1 MLPMKRLPSLN
12 ALQVF
17 DVVARHGSFTRAAGH
32 LCLTQGAVSRQ
43 ILALESFYQ
52 FPLFKRTPKGLTL
65 TAEGELLLPTV
76 RESFAR
82 IEEVSMRLSR
92 RRTELALKVP
102 TCMMQWMLPRIM
114 RFQAEHP
121 ELQVQITT
129 TWEHHVDFRMEPFD
143 AAVIYAPGAGPDMHA
158 IPLFEER
165 LTPVCAPSL
174 LERQPLASLEDL
186 LRHTLLHPTRD
197 HRDWKRW
204 LDHAGAPHV
213 DSTRGLS
220 FETLDLATHAAIDGY
235 GIAIGDRTLVDESVA
250 AHRLVMPFD
259 VSLPTGMGYYFVY
272 PRGSEQ
278 QQKIQLFGDWIADE
292 RAWRCVD
299 TPAVPPSRPSPS
311 PSPSPKLPD

>member
-1 MLPMKRLPSLN
+1 MKRLPSLN
-12 ALQVF
+12 ALQIF
-17 DVVARHGSFTRAAGH
+17 DIVARHGSFTRAAEH

-52 FPLFKRTPKGLTL
+52 FALFKRTPKGLTL

-129 TWEHHVDFRMEPFD
+129 TWDHQIDFRMEPFD
-143 AAVIYAPGAGPDMHA
+143 AAVIYAAGAGPDMHA

-165 LTPVCAPSL
+165 LTPVCAPNL
-174 LERQPLASLEDL
+174 PDRQPLATLDDL
-186 LRHTLLHPTRD
+186 AGHTLLHPTRD

-235 GIAIGDRTLVDESVA
+235 GVAIGDRTLADESVA

-259 VSLPTGMGYYFVY
+259 FSLPTGMGYYFVY
-272 PRGSEQ
+272 PDGAEQ
-278 QQKIQLFGDWIADE
+278 QEKIQLFGGWFADE
-292 RAWRCVD
+292 REGASGGAPASLETS
-299 TPAVPPSRPSPS
+299 TPRTA
-311 PSPSPKLPD
+311 

>member
-1 MLPMKRLPSLN
+1 MPHDAPRAAGRHFPEPAVQMKRLPSLN
-12 ALQVF
+12 ALQIF
-17 DVVARHGSFTRAAGH
+17 DIVARHGSFTRAAEH

-43 ILALESFYQ
+43 ILALEGFYQ
-52 FPLFKRTPKGLTL
+52 FALFKRTPKGLTL

-129 TWEHHVDFRMEPFD
+129 TWDHHVDFRMEPFD
-143 AAVIYAPGAGPDMHA
+143 AAVIYAAGGGPDMHA

-174 LERQPLASLEDL
+174 PDRQPLARLDDL
-186 LRHTLLHPTRD
+186 AGHTLLHPTRD

-204 LDHAGAPHV
+204 LAHAGAPHV

-235 GIAIGDRTLVDESVA
+235 GVAIGDRTLADESLA

-259 VSLPTGMGYYFVY
+259 IALPTGMGYYFVY
-272 PRGSEQ
+272 PGGAEQ
-278 QQKIQLFGDWIADE
+278 QQKIQLFGDWIANE
-292 RAWRCVD
+292 RRDATGVA
-299 TPAVPPSRPSPS
+299 PA
-311 PSPSPKLPD
+311 

>member
-1 MLPMKRLPSLN
+1 MKRLPSLN

-17 DVVARHGSFTRAAGH
+17 DIVARHGSFTRAAEH

-52 FPLFKRTPKGLTL
+52 FALFKRTPKGLTL

-129 TWEHHVDFRMEPFD
+129 TWDHQVDFRMEPFD
-143 AAVIYAPGAGPDMHA
+143 AAVIYAAGAGPDMHA
-158 IPLFEER
+158 IPLFDER
-165 LTPVCAPSL
+165 LTPVCAPNL
-174 LERQPLASLEDL
+174 PARQPLASVDDL
-186 LRHTLLHPTRD
+186 AGHTLLHPTRD

-235 GIAIGDRTLVDESVA
+235 GVAIGDRTLADESVA

-259 VSLPTGMGYYFVY
+259 ISLPTGMGYYFVY
-272 PRGSEQ
+272 PDGAEQ
-278 QQKIQLFGDWIADE
+278 QQKIQLFGGWIADE
-292 RAWRCVD
+292 RKGASSGGAPASPETS
-299 TPAVPPSRPSPS
+299 TPHIA
-311 PSPSPKLPD
+311 

>member
-1 MLPMKRLPSLN
+1 MKRLPSLN

-17 DVVARHGSFTRAAGH
+17 DIVARHGSFTRAAEH

-52 FPLFKRTPKGLTL
+52 FALFKRTPKGLTL

-76 RESFAR
+76 RESFTR

-129 TWEHHVDFRMEPFD
+129 TWDHQVDFRMEPFD
-143 AAVIYAPGAGPDMHA
+143 AAVIYAAGAGPDMHA

-174 LERQPLASLEDL
+174 PDRQPLTSLDDL
-186 LRHTLLHPTRD
+186 AGHTLLHPTRD

-235 GIAIGDRTLVDESVA
+235 GVAIGDRTLADESVA

-259 VSLPTGMGYYFVY
+259 VSLPTGMGYFFVY
-272 PRGSEQ
+272 PDGAEQ
-278 QQKIQLFGDWIADE
+278 QQKIQLFGGWIADE
-292 RAWRCVD
+292 RKGGAGGA
-299 TPAVPPSRPSPS
+299 PA
-311 PSPSPKLPD
+311 

>member
-1 MLPMKRLPSLN
+1 MKRLPSLN

-17 DVVARHGSFTRAAGH
+17 DIVARHGSFTRAAEH

-52 FPLFKRTPKGLTL
+52 FALFKRTPKGLTL

-82 IEEVSMRLSR
+82 IEEVSMHLSR

-129 TWEHHVDFRMEPFD
+129 TWDHQVDFRMEPFD
-143 AAVIYAPGAGPDMHA
+143 AAVIYAAGAGPDMHA

-174 LERQPLASLEDL
+174 PDRQPLASLDDL
-186 LRHTLLHPTRD
+186 AGHTLLHPTRD

-235 GIAIGDRTLVDESVA
+235 GVAIGDRTLADESVA

-259 VSLPTGMGYYFVY
+259 ISLPTGMGYYFVY
-272 PRGSEQ
+272 PDGAEQ
-278 QQKIQLFGDWIADE
+278 QQKIQLFGGWISDE
-292 RAWRCVD
+292 RKGASGGAPAGLEIP
-299 TPAVPPSRPSPS
+299 TPRIA
-311 PSPSPKLPD
+311 

>member
-1 MLPMKRLPSLN
+1 MKRLPSLN
-12 ALQVF
+12 ALQIF
-17 DVVARHGSFTRAAGH
+17 DIVARHGSFTRAAEH

-43 ILALESFYQ
+43 ILALEGFYQ
-52 FPLFKRTPKGLTL
+52 FALFKRTPKGLTL

-129 TWEHHVDFRMEPFD
+129 TWDHHVDFRMEPFD
-143 AAVIYAPGAGPDMHA
+143 AAVIYAAGGGPDMHA

-174 LERQPLASLEDL
+174 PERQPLANLDDL
-186 LRHTLLHPTRD
+186 AGHTLLHPTRD

-235 GIAIGDRTLVDESVA
+235 GVAIGDRTLANESVA

-259 VSLPTGMGYYFVY
+259 ISLPTGMGYYFVY
-272 PRGSEQ
+272 PGGAEQ

-292 RAWRCVD
+292 RKGAAGVA
-299 TPAVPPSRPSPS
+299 PA
-311 PSPSPKLPD
+311 

>member
-1 MLPMKRLPSLN
+1 MKRLPSLN

-174 LERQPLASLEDL
+174 LERQPLASLDDL

-259 VSLPTGMGYYFVY
+259 VALPTGMGYYFVY

-292 RAWRCVD
+292 RAWRCGD
-299 TPAVPPSRPSPS
+299 TPAEPPSPRSPS
-311 PSPSPKLPD
+311 PELPD

>member
-1 MLPMKRLPSLN
+1 MKRLPSLN

-143 AAVIYAPGAGPDMHA
+143 AAVIYAPGAGPDTHA

-174 LERQPLASLEDL
+174 LERQPLASLDDL

-250 AHRLVMPFD
+250 AHRLVMPFN

-272 PRGSEQ
+272 PAGTEQ

-292 RAWRCVD
+292 RAWRCGD
-299 TPAVPPSRPSPS
+299 TPAVPPSPSPS
-311 PSPSPKLPD
+311 SPSPELPD

>member
-1 MLPMKRLPSLN
+1 
-12 ALQVF
+12 
-17 DVVARHGSFTRAAGH
+17 
-32 LCLTQGAVSRQ
+32 
-43 ILALESFYQ
+43 
-52 FPLFKRTPKGLTL
+52 
-65 TAEGELLLPTV
+65 
-76 RESFAR
+76 
-82 IEEVSMRLSR
+82 MRLSR

-129 TWEHHVDFRMEPFD
+129 TWDHQVDFRMEPFD
-143 AAVIYAPGAGPDMHA
+143 AAVIYAAGAGPDMHA
-158 IPLFEER
+158 IPLFDER

-174 LERQPLASLEDL
+174 PARQPLASLDDL
-186 LRHTLLHPTRD
+186 AGHTLLHPTRD

-235 GIAIGDRTLVDESVA
+235 GVAIGDRTLADESVA

-259 VSLPTGMGYYFVY
+259 ISLPTGMGYYFVY
-272 PRGSEQ
+272 PDGAEQ
-278 QQKIQLFGDWIADE
+278 QQKIQLFGGWIADE
-292 RAWRCVD
+292 RKGASGGAPARPETSTPPPPD
-299 TPAVPPSRPSPS
+299 TSRPVGAKLHPAAKRPLKQLGKVAGGHASCITAAPKIRFRRQACNASRDQPFTDRHGPRRAPRSPWGC
-311 PSPSPKLPD
+311 LPAAASTPLPRRSRSRTSATRR

>member
-1 MLPMKRLPSLN
+1 MKRLPSLN

-17 DVVARHGSFTRAAGH
+17 DIVARHGSFTRAAEH

-52 FPLFKRTPKGLTL
+52 FALFKRTPKGLTL

-129 TWEHHVDFRMEPFD
+129 TWDHQVDFRMEPFD
-143 AAVIYAPGAGPDMHA
+143 AAVIYAAGAGPDTHA

-174 LERQPLASLEDL
+174 PARQPLARLDDL
-186 LRHTLLHPTRD
+186 AGHTLLHPTRD

-235 GIAIGDRTLVDESVA
+235 GVAIGDRTLADESVA

-259 VSLPTGMGYYFVY
+259 ISLPTGMGYYFVY
-272 PRGSEQ
+272 PDGAEQ
-278 QQKIQLFGDWIADE
+278 QQKIQLFGGWIADE
-292 RAWRCVD
+292 RKGASSGAPARPETA
-299 TPAVPPSRPSPS
+299 TPHAT
-311 PSPSPKLPD
+311 

>member
-1 MLPMKRLPSLN
+1 MKRLPSLN
-12 ALQVF
+12 ALQIF
-17 DVVARHGSFTRAAGH
+17 DIVARNGSFTRAAEQ

-43 ILALESFYQ
+43 ILALEGFYQ

-65 TAEGELLLPTV
+65 TVEGELLLPTV

-102 TCMMQWMLPRIM
+102 TCTMQWMLPRIM

-129 TWEHHVDFRMEPFD
+129 TWDHHVDFRMEPFD
-143 AAVIYAPGAGPDMHA
+143 AAVIYAAGAGPNMHA
-158 IPLFEER
+158 IPLFDEQ
-165 LTPVCAPSL
+165 LTPVCAPAL
-174 LERQPLASLEDL
+174 LERQPLASLDDL
-186 LRHTLLHPTRD
+186 AGHTLLHPTRD

-220 FETLDLATHAAIDGY
+220 FETLDLATQASIDGY
-235 GIAIGDRTLVDESVA
+235 GIAIGDRTLVDENVA

-259 VSLPTGMGYYFVY
+259 ISLPTGMGYYFVY
-272 PRGSEQ
+272 PGGSGQ
-278 QQKIQLFGDWIADE
+278 QPKIQLFGDWIASE
-292 RAWRCVD
+292 RA
-299 TPAVPPSRPSPS
+299 
-311 PSPSPKLPD
+311 

>member
-1 MLPMKRLPSLN
+1 MPAFPMKRLPSLN
-12 ALQVF
+12 ALQIF
-17 DVVARHGSFTRAAGH
+17 DIVARHGSFTRAAEQ

-43 ILALESFYQ
+43 VLALEAFYQ

-114 RFQAEHP
+114 RFQSEHP

-129 TWEHHVDFRMEPFD
+129 TWGHHVDFRMEPFD
-143 AAVIYAPGAGPDMHA
+143 AAVIYAPGAGPDMYA

-165 LTPVCAPSL
+165 LTPVCSPDL
-174 LERQPLASLEDL
+174 LNRHPLASVDDL
-186 LRHTLLHPTRD
+186 ANHTLLHPTRD

-250 AHRLVMPFD
+250 AHRLVTPFD
-259 VSLPTGMGYYFVY
+259 VSMPTGMGYYFVY
-272 PRGSEQ
+272 PGGAEQ
-278 QQKIQLFGDWIADE
+278 QQKIQLFGDWITGE
-292 RAWRCVD
+292 RERQTSVFNRRA
-299 TPAVPPSRPSPS
+299 
-311 PSPSPKLPD
+311 

>member
-1 MLPMKRLPSLN
+1 MKRLPSLN

-17 DVVARHGSFTRAAGH
+17 DIVARHGSFTRAAEH

-52 FPLFKRTPKGLTL
+52 FALFKRTPKGLTL

-129 TWEHHVDFRMEPFD
+129 TWDHQVDFRMEPFD
-143 AAVIYAPGAGPDMHA
+143 AAVIYAAGAGPDMRA

-165 LTPVCAPSL
+165 LTPVCAPNL
-174 LERQPLASLEDL
+174 PDRQPLASLDDL
-186 LRHTLLHPTRD
+186 AGHTLLHPTRD

-204 LDHAGAPHV
+204 LDHAGVPHV

-235 GIAIGDRTLVDESVA
+235 GVAIGDRTLADESVA

-259 VSLPTGMGYYFVY
+259 ISLPTGMGYYFVY
-272 PRGSEQ
+272 PDGAEQ
-278 QQKIQLFGDWIADE
+278 QQKIQLFGGWIADE
-292 RAWRCVD
+292 RKGASGGAPASVETS
-299 TPAVPPSRPSPS
+299 TPRIA
-311 PSPSPKLPD
+311 

>member
-1 MLPMKRLPSLN
+1 MKRLPSLN

-174 LERQPLASLEDL
+174 LDRQPLASLGDL
-186 LRHTLLHPTRD
+186 ARHTLLHPTRD

-235 GIAIGDRTLVDESVA
+235 GVAIGDRTLVNESVA

-259 VSLPTGMGYYFVY
+259 ISLPTGMGYYFVY
-272 PRGSEQ
+272 PGGTEQ

-292 RAWRCVD
+292 RAWSCVKPPAPPTRPTRPTT
-299 TPAVPPSRPSPS
+299 TPA
-311 PSPSPKLPD
+311 LPD

>member
-1 MLPMKRLPSLN
+1 MKRLPSLN

-174 LERQPLASLEDL
+174 LDRQPLASLGDL
-186 LRHTLLHPTRD
+186 ARHTLLHPTRD

-259 VSLPTGMGYYFVY
+259 ISLPTGMGYYFVY
-272 PRGSEQ
+272 PGGTEQ
-278 QQKIQLFGDWIADE
+278 QQKIQLFGDWIADK
-292 RAWRCVD
+292 RAWSCVKPPAPPTRPTRPTT
-299 TPAVPPSRPSPS
+299 TPA
-311 PSPSPKLPD
+311 LPD